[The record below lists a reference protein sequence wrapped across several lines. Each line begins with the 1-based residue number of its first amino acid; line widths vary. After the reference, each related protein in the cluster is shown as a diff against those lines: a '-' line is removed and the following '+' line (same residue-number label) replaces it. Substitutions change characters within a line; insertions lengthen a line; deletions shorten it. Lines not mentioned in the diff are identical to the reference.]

1 MKRIPLTPVDVEDPN
16 VIVVT
21 AIWLTLVL
29 VLQLLANQI
38 LVRMLIILL
47 TPAKFQINFT
57 VLMLSAVA
65 IPQHVQMRTIVD
77 KTKVRTNS

>member
-1 MKRIPLTPVDVEDPN
+1 MDVEDPN

-21 AIWLTLVL
+21 AIWLILVL

-77 KTKVRTNS
+77 KTKVSTNS